1 MKFMHKILIASHLLV
16 ASAGLVFGCAGGI
29 QIGENKLP
37 PLNVV
42 EHICPIAK
50 PSTNQ
55 IRFVYPTNGVVTLP
69 AAALAPWLSPAKQ
82 KALFK
87 PLPTKHGGRT

>member
-42 EHICPIAK
+42 DHICPVAKKATEIHFIA
-50 PSTNQ
+50 PE
-55 IRFVYPTNGVVTLP
+55 NGVVTLP

-82 KALFK
+82 KALSK
-87 PLPTKHGGRT
+87 PLPTKRRKI